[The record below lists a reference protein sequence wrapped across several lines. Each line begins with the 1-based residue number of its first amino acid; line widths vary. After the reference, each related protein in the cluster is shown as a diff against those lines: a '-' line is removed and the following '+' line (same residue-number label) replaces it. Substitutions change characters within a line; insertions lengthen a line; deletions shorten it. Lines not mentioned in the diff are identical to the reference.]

1 MSASKEA
8 YWDEFP
14 CKDCGEAPS
23 LLEGDL
29 CEACSEVTQ

>member
-8 YWDEFP
+8 YWDEHP
-14 CKDCGEAPS
+14 CAACGEAPA

-29 CEACSEVTQ
+29 CEACDEER